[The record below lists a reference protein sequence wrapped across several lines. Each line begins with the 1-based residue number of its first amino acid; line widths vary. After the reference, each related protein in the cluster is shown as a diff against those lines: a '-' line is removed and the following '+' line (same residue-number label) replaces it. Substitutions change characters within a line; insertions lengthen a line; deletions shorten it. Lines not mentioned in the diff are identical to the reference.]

1 MTRTEHLLAI
11 LIEECGEVSQGTTR
25 ALRFGLRDIGPGQ
38 ESTNAERI
46 MAEYADLLAVVEML
60 LEDRSLPKHVEIGAM
75 INAKKAK
82 VEKFLEYS
90 SKVGTLQP

>member
-1 MTRTEHLLAI
+1 
-11 LIEECGEVSQGTTR
+11 
-25 ALRFGLRDIGPGQ
+25 
-38 ESTNAERI
+38 